1 MVVVDVDVLVLAH
14 EGAVVVVTVELVSSV
29 VVELA
34 AEVEEEEAMAA
45 SVAADFDVVVVK
57 RQMPRAA
64 LPPHI
69 CNKCTCAWVRKNRRK
84 SPKNK

>member
-1 MVVVDVDVLVLAH
+1 VVVVDVDVLMLAD
-14 EGAVVVVTVELVSSV
+14 EEAVVVVVVELTAVELTRSV

-34 AEVEEEEAMAA
+34 AEVEEEAMAA

-57 RQMPRAA
+57 RQIPRAA

-69 CNKCTCAWVRKNRRK
+69 CNQSSRHGQEE
-84 SPKNK
+84 